1 MRKRGA
7 WHEII
12 LDCGHECMTLHVV
25 INFKYYPNIC
35 IWKSYNY
42 YYYLVRYLALSFE
55 KKQTRKNNRDQ
66 VVHSQNNLVMRID
79 DIFTLMALT
88 NTTKVESCGSH

>member
-25 INFKYYPNIC
+25 INFKYDLNIC
-35 IWKSYNY
+35 IWKSYNNNY
-42 YYYLVRYLALSFE
+42 YYYLVRYLALSLE
-55 KKQTRKNNRDQ
+55 KKQTNKKEQQGPGCRLSK
-66 VVHSQNNLVMRID
+66 
-79 DIFTLMALT
+79 
-88 NTTKVESCGSH
+88 